1 MQRRRLGG
9 LEVSAVG
16 LGCATMTPFYDE
28 PDFAAAVETL
38 QRAREIGTDF
48 LDTSDAYGQGKNEEL
63 IAHAING
70 RRDDYVVATK
80 FGNLGIATGVPSS
93 DGRPEYVRACCEKSL
108 KRLQTEI
115 IDLYYI
121 HRVDPTVPI
130 EDTVGAMSDLVR
142 QGKVRH
148 LGICEAGA
156 ATIRRAHATHPLA
169 AVQIEYSLWTR
180 DVEAEILPLCEV
192 LGIGFVAYSPL
203 GRGFLT
209 GNIADVAELRAGDAR
224 RNMPRFQGDNLRRN
238 LTLVEELKAHA
249 AAENCTPAQLS
260 LAWVLSRGPYIVPI
274 PGTSHRHRLE
284 ENATAVSLKISA
296 DTEDALLQVFTPG
309 AASGLRYPEN
319 HLTRSATMISA
330 CSPSPTS
337 RWKIPARPCHRTPPP
352 APQLGLTRD
361 VTSDARLVLRWLA
374 LRGAP
379 PSSRCLPDMS

>member
-1 MQRRRLGG
+1 MQRSRLGG
-9 LEVSAVG
+9 LEVSVVG

-28 PDFAAAVETL
+28 PDTAAAIETL
-38 QRAREIGTDF
+38 QRARELGVDF

-63 IAHAING
+63 IARAIKG
-70 RRDDYVVATK
+70 HRDDYVIATK

-93 DGRPEYVRACCEKSL
+93 DGRPEYVRSCCEKSL
-108 KRLQTEI
+108 QRLETDV

-142 QGKVRH
+142 EGKVRH

-169 AVQIEYSLWTR
+169 AVQTEYSLWTR
-180 DVEAEILPLCEV
+180 DVEAEILPLCEE

-209 GNIADVAELRAGDAR
+209 GNIADVAALRAGDAR

-238 LTLVEELKAHA
+238 LQLVEELKAHA
-249 AAENCTPAQLS
+249 AAENCSAAQLA
-260 LAWVLSRGPYIVPI
+260 LAWVLSRAPYIVPI

-284 ENATAVSLKISA
+284 ENAAASLKISA
-296 DTEDALLQVFTPG
+296 DTEDALLQVFAPG
-309 AASGLRYPEN
+309 AASGLRYPGH
-319 HLTRSATMISA
+319 HLVR
-330 CSPSPTS
+330 
-337 RWKIPARPCHRTPPP
+337 
-352 APQLGLTRD
+352 LGI
-361 VTSDARLVLRWLA
+361 
-374 LRGAP
+374 
-379 PSSRCLPDMS
+379 

>member
-9 LEVSAVG
+9 LEVSVVG

-28 PDFAAAVETL
+28 PDTAAAIETL
-38 QRAREIGTDF
+38 QRARELGVDF

-63 IAHAING
+63 IARAIKG
-70 RRDDYVVATK
+70 HRDDYVIATK

-93 DGRPEYVRACCEKSL
+93 DGRPEYVRSCCEKSL
-108 KRLQTEI
+108 QRLETDV

-142 QGKVRH
+142 EGKVRH

-169 AVQIEYSLWTR
+169 AVQTEYSLWTR
-180 DVEAEILPLCEV
+180 DVEAEILPLCEE

-209 GNIADVAELRAGDAR
+209 GNIADVAALRAGDAR

-238 LTLVEELKAHA
+238 LQLVEELKAHA
-249 AAENCTPAQLS
+249 AAENCSAAQLA
-260 LAWVLSRGPYIVPI
+260 LAWVLSRAPYIVPI

-284 ENATAVSLKISA
+284 ENAAASLKISA
-296 DTEDALLQVFTPG
+296 DTEDALLQVFAPG
-309 AASGLRYPEN
+309 AASGLRYPGH
-319 HLTRSATMISA
+319 HLVR
-330 CSPSPTS
+330 
-337 RWKIPARPCHRTPPP
+337 
-352 APQLGLTRD
+352 LGI
-361 VTSDARLVLRWLA
+361 
-374 LRGAP
+374 
-379 PSSRCLPDMS
+379 

>member
-9 LEVSAVG
+9 LEVSVVG

-28 PDFAAAVETL
+28 PDTAAAIETL
-38 QRAREIGTDF
+38 QRARELGVDF

-63 IAHAING
+63 IARAIKG
-70 RRDDYVVATK
+70 HRDDYVIASK
-80 FGNLGIATGVPSS
+80 FGNLGISTGVPSS
-93 DGRPEYVRACCEKSL
+93 DGRPEYVRSCCEKSL
-108 KRLQTEI
+108 QRLKTDV

-142 QGKVRH
+142 EGKVRH

-169 AVQIEYSLWTR
+169 AVQTEYSLWTR
-180 DVEAEILPLCEV
+180 DVEAEILPLCEE

-209 GNIADVAELRAGDAR
+209 GNIADVAALRAGDAR

-238 LTLVEELKAHA
+238 LQLVEELKAHA
-249 AAENCTPAQLS
+249 AAENCSAAQLA
-260 LAWVLSRGPYIVPI
+260 LAWVLSRAPYIVPI

-284 ENATAVSLKISA
+284 ENAAAPSLKISA
-296 DTEDALLQVFTPG
+296 DTEDALLQVFAPG
-309 AASGLRYPEN
+309 AASGLRYPGH
-319 HLTRSATMISA
+319 HLVR
-330 CSPSPTS
+330 
-337 RWKIPARPCHRTPPP
+337 
-352 APQLGLTRD
+352 LGI
-361 VTSDARLVLRWLA
+361 
-374 LRGAP
+374 
-379 PSSRCLPDMS
+379 